1 MKVHKGPLNLSTV
14 SMKNP
19 AEIMKNLLAT
29 VEELGFRTTVTSKFS
44 VKCEKNGIKFSSEV
58 NMIENLDNL
67 FTIKLLVRH
76 RFDDSQELFLAADVF
91 PEVFVDEFS
100 LLQVGFSLHAVR
112 VIVVAEKVVVDD
124 DLFFLLIDA
133 SCQAPGN
140 SADL

>member
-67 FTIKLLVRH
+67 FTIK
-76 RFDDSQELFLAADVF
+76 FYKSSGDSIKYANLCNSIFTKLA
-91 PEVFVDEFS
+91 
-100 LLQVGFSLHAVR
+100 L
-112 VIVVAEKVVVDD
+112 
-124 DLFFLLIDA
+124 
-133 SCQAPGN
+133 
-140 SADL
+140 